1 MFSSTTELRPL
12 PEPGGPRI
20 AAIVP
25 CHNEALSVT
34 SVVRD
39 LRKAVPGITVYVYDN
54 NCTDGTA
61 EMAERAGAIVRRERL
76 KGKGNVV
83 RRAFADVD
91 ADVYLLIDGDDTYDA
106 SRAGELVDALLEGP
120 YDQVI
125 GTRTGTAYRR
135 GHAAGNRMF
144 NLLVGSLF
152 GMPVRDMLSGYRVLS
167 RRFVKSF
174 PAASREFEIETE
186 LTVHAMNLRVPQV
199 EVPVG
204 FKERPEG
211 SESKLRTVHDGSRI
225 LWLIGELT
233 RHERPM
239 LYFGL
244 ISLVLAVLGLL
255 LGLPVI
261 AEFAETGV
269 VPRLPTAILASSLM
283 ILALLM
289 LVSGLVLDGLRRSRR
304 EATRLAYLA
313 LPALGDDGDESDEHR
328 HHRVRAR

>member
-12 PEPGGPRI
+12 PEPAGPRI
-20 AAIVP
+20 VAIVP
-25 CHNEALSVT
+25 CHNEAVSVT
-34 SVVRD
+34 AVIRD
-39 LRKAVPGITVYVYDN
+39 LREAVPGVTVYVYDN
-54 NCTDGTA
+54 NCTDSTA

-83 RRAFADVD
+83 RRAFADID

-106 SRAGELVDALLEGP
+106 SRAGELVAALLEGP
-120 YDQVI
+120 YDHVI
-125 GTRTGTAYRR
+125 GTRTGSAYRR

-174 PAASREFEIETE
+174 PAQSREFEIETE

-199 EVPVG
+199 EVPVK

-225 LWLIGELT
+225 LWLISELT
-233 RHERPM
+233 RHERPL
-239 LYFGL
+239 LYFGV
-244 ISLVLAVLGLL
+244 ISMVMAAAGLL
-255 LGLPVI
+255 LGIPVI
-261 AEFAETGV
+261 AEFAETGA
-269 VPRLPTAILASSLM
+269 VPRLPTALLASSLM

-313 LPALGDDGDESDEHR
+313 LPALDDHGDESDEYR